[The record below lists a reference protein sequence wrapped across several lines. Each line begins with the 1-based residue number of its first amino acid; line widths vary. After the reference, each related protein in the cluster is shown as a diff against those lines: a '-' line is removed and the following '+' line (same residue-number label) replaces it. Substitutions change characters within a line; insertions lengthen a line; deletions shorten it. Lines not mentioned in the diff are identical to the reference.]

1 MGENRNE
8 YPTVAVL
15 MSTYNGEKYIKE
27 QLDSIFNQK
36 EVYVTLYVRD
46 DGSTD
51 NTLEIIKAYHNDII
65 LLPFDENKGPGLSF
79 MTLLYHVM
87 SLSTQYDYYAFAD
100 QDDIWMD
107 VKLNKAI
114 QQIQNEGKCV
124 LYSSNQWLYEN
135 DTKTKLRYDFK
146 PDLTL
151 VDHIS
156 KNLLSGCTMVF
167 DYMMAEKITSFT
179 CPPRSLLNYRMHDAW
194 VALIATLYGSF
205 IRLYMMKILIF
216 YIEFIV
222 RIRWV

>member
-114 QQIQNEGKCV
+114 QQIQNNGKCV
-124 LYSSNQWLYEN
+124 LCMMRGL
-135 DTKTKLRYDFK
+135 
-146 PDLTL
+146 
-151 VDHIS
+151 H
-156 KNLLSGCTMVF
+156 LLQHYMV
-167 DYMMAEKITSFT
+167 
-179 CPPRSLLNYRMHDAW
+179 
-194 VALIATLYGSF
+194 
-205 IRLYMMKILIF
+205 RLYMMKILIF
-216 YIEFIV
+216 YIVFIV